1 MLNKY
6 NIKNFSEYHSMEK
19 FPRKL
24 LEQVRDV
31 IRLKHYSYKTE
42 KSYVSWIKRY
52 IIFHDKRHP
61 RDMGGKE
68 IEEFL
73 THLAVKENVAAST
86 QNQALNAILFLYRE
100 VLKQELDLQVKAV
113 RAKRSRYL
121 PTVLT
126 KEEVFAIINNLSDVY
141 QLVVKLLYGT
151 GLRQTECLQLRVKDI
166 DFAQKKLIVR
176 DAKGEKSRVTM
187 LPISLIEDLQF
198 HLQIVNRQHQQ
209 DLEKGYGSVYLPFAL
224 ERKYKNADREWIW
237 QFVFPS
243 NRISQDPHSKIIRR
257 HHLHESGLQKALKQ
271 AVKIAGIN
279 KRVSCHT
286 FRHSFAT
293 HLLQN
298 GYDIRIVQE
307 LLGHK
312 DVKTTMI
319 YTHVLTRGDRGVRS
333 PLDP

>member
-1 MLNKY
+1 MINGIEREM
-6 NIKNFSEYHSMEK
+6 N
-19 FPRKL
+19 
-24 LEQVRDV
+24 
-31 IRLKHYSYKTE
+31 
-42 KSYVSWIKRY
+42 
-52 IIFHDKRHP
+52 
-61 RDMGGKE
+61 GKE

-86 QNQALNAILFLYRE
+86 QNQALNAILFLYKE
-100 VLKQELDLQVKAV
+100 VLKQKLDLQVNAV
-113 RAKRSRYL
+113 RAKRSKYL

-126 KEEVFAIINNLSDVY
+126 KEEVFAIINNLSGVY
-141 QLVVKLLYGT
+141 QLIVKLLYGT
-151 GLRQTECLQLRVKDI
+151 GLRQTECLQLPVKDL
-166 DFAQKKLIVR
+166 DFAQNQLIVR
-176 DAKGEKSRVTM
+176 DTKGKESRVTM
-187 LPISLIEDLQF
+187 LPTSLIEELQF
-198 HLQIVNRQHQQ
+198 HLQIVKRQHQQ

-243 NRISQDPHSKIIRR
+243 NRISQDPRSKIIRR

-271 AVKIAGIN
+271 AVKTAKIN

-293 HLLQN
+293 HLLQE
-298 GYDIRIVQE
+298 GYDIRTVQE

-319 YTHVLTRGDRGVRS
+319 YTHVLNRGGRGVRS
-333 PLDP
+333 PLDS

>member
-1 MLNKY
+1 V
-6 NIKNFSEYHSMEK
+6 EK
-19 FPRKL
+19 PPKKL
-24 LEQVRDV
+24 LEQVSDV

-42 KSYVSWIKRY
+42 KSYVNWIKRY
-52 IIFHDKRHP
+52 ILFHNKQHP
-61 RDMGGKE
+61 REMSGKE

-73 THLAVKENVAAST
+73 THLAVEENVAAST
-86 QNQALNAILFLYRE
+86 QNQALNAILFLYKE
-100 VLKQELDLQVKAV
+100 VLKQELDLKVDAI

-126 KEEVFAIINNLSDVY
+126 KEEVLAIINNLSGVY

-151 GLRQTECLQLRVKDI
+151 GLRQTECLQLRVKDL
-166 DFAQKKLIVR
+166 DFAQQQLIIR
-176 DAKGEKSRVTM
+176 DTKGMESRVTM
-187 LPISLIEDLQF
+187 LPTSLIKELQF
-198 HLQIVNRQHQQ
+198 HLQIVKRQHQQ

-243 NRISQDPHSKIIRR
+243 DRISQDPRSKIIRR

-271 AVKIAGIN
+271 AVKTAGIN

-298 GYDIRIVQE
+298 GYDIRTVQE

-319 YTHVLTRGDRGVRS
+319 YTHVLNRGGRGVRS
-333 PLDP
+333 PLDS